1 MSRSKKQ
8 RKRENQSA
16 EKGSA
21 LKHDFSLV
29 EHNLKE
35 LGDFWIKIQNYPL
48 QKEFLEKK
56 QRTYDAFKAL
66 EKKVFLALEN

>member
-8 RKRENQSA
+8 RKRENKPT
-16 EKGSA
+16 ERGSA
-21 LKHDFSLV
+21 LKEDFSLV
-29 EHNLKE
+29 EYNLKE

-66 EKKVFLALEN
+66 EKKVFLALES